1 MNKYIEFSIKL
12 CESNISYEFSSIF
25 IFNSSISLLENHLGI
40 FYFDEDGDQID
51 EKFGDR
57 SGSHSPKL
65 SLSLSTTIKIT
76 PTISLNLDTNYK
88 DEFYFDE
95 QNNHKSNSYSLLNGS
110 LVYQKNKLSLSVW
123 GKNLT
128 NEEYAIRGYSFVLLP
143 ETTTDYSENKSDY
156 RSYGK
161 KQSLGITFQYSL

>member
-1 MNKYIEFSIKL
+1 M
-12 CESNISYEFSSIF
+12 
-25 IFNSSISLLENHLGI
+25 
-40 FYFDEDGDQID
+40 
-51 EKFGDR
+51 
-57 SGSHSPKL
+57 
-65 SLSLSTTIKIT
+65 
-76 PTISLNLDTNYK
+76 NLDGNYK
-88 DEFYFDE
+88 DNFYFDE
-95 QNNHKSNSYSLLNGS
+95 QNDHKSNSYTLLNGS

-143 ETTTDYSENKSDY
+143 ETTTGYSENKSDY